1 VHRAGFT
8 CETYH
13 RSRVDAE
20 TTLVALFHA
29 ERAAGR
35 RVLAVF
41 DLAFGYPAGFAK
53 AITGSADPLVLWDWF
68 EAHVQ
73 DSPTNANNRFAL
85 AESLNRRFPGIGPFW
100 GRPRHLDHP
109 DLPEKGSA
117 RHGHGLSDNRAAEQV
132 VPRAQSVWKLY
143 TTGSVGSQIMLG
155 LPMLARLRRMGAA
168 VWPFQPAVGPLV
180 LAETYTGLIDPLV
193 PRGPGMVKDREQVR
207 LLALAY
213 WRLAQNGGLAAL
225 MAEPG
230 PEALDEG
237 WMLGAGHQAALIAA
251 AQG

>member
-1 VHRAGFT
+1 
-8 CETYH
+8 
-13 RSRVDAE
+13 
-20 TTLVALFHA
+20 
-29 ERAAGR
+29 
-35 RVLAVF
+35 
-41 DLAFGYPAGFAK
+41 
-53 AITGSADPLVLWDWF
+53 
-68 EAHVQ
+68 
-73 DSPTNANNRFAL
+73 
-85 AESLNRRFPGIGPFW
+85 
-100 GRPRHLDHP
+100 
-109 DLPEKGSA
+109 
-117 RHGHGLSDNRAAEQV
+117 
-132 VPRAQSVWKLY
+132 
-143 TTGSVGSQIMLG
+143 
-155 LPMLARLRRMGAA
+155 
-168 VWPFQPAVGPLV
+168 VGPLV